1 MINICL
7 LGDSAVGKTTFFQT
21 YKNNEYT
28 PSEAA
33 TIGITKNTLKEG
45 DVTINV
51 SKLIIL
57 FSKDNWYS
65 WWREIW

>member
-21 YKNNEYT
+21 YKSNEYT
-28 PSEAA
+28 PSETA
-33 TIGITKNTLKEG
+33 TIGITKHTVNKG

-51 SKLIIL
+51 SKSIIL
-57 FSKDNWYS
+57 FSKDN
-65 WWREIW
+65 

>member
-1 MINICL
+1 
-7 LGDSAVGKTTFFQT
+7 
-21 YKNNEYT
+21 
-28 PSEAA
+28 
-33 TIGITKNTLKEG
+33 LKEG